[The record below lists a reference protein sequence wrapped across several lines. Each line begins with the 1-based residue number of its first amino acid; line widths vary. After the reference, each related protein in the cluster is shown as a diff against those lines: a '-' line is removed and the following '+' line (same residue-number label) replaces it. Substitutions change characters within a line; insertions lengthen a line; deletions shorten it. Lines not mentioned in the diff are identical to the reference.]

1 MIARGYESYVAIPL
15 RSDGRR
21 ITPIGYGGVAMM
33 VRATTTARPADT
45 VALAVSARQTGT
57 VHTQKYSTANQ
68 ELSHGMG
75 RSRGIWSA
83 HAFRPGC
90 RWRQW

>member
-21 ITPIGYGGVAMM
+21 ITPIGYGGVPMM

-57 VHTQKYSTANQ
+57 VHTQTRNPSALVDWLTQ
-68 ELSHGMG
+68 VLPF
-75 RSRGIWSA
+75 SR
-83 HAFRPGC
+83 
-90 RWRQW
+90 Q